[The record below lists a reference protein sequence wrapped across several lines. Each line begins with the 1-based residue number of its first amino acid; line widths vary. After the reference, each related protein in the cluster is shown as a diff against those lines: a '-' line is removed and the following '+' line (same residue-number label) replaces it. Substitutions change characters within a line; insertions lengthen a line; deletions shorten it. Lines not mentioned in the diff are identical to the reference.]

1 MSKKVNVATV
11 DTPPIKVTL
20 NLNPLRSYN
29 FPQKIRDNPFK
40 ILATVPTVA
49 KYLSS
54 LIKVWPN
61 AFWYELTKSC
71 INCTDMKIVH
81 NCQNSG
87 RDTVCKAVNPLSSS
101 ALLFCSSSFLLVFNS
116 NASLCSSFSGNL
128 IRSNPM
134 EKKNIWKEYFQ
145 IFSNQSLD

>member
-1 MSKKVNVATV
+1 MNKKVNVATV
-11 DTPPIKVTL
+11 ETPPIKVTL

-40 ILATVPTVA
+40 ILAHVPTVA

-81 NCQNSG
+81 NCQNTG
-87 RDTVCKAVNPLSSS
+87 RDTVCNAVNPLSSS
-101 ALLFCSSSFLLVFNS
+101 LLFFSTFLVFNS
-116 NASLCSSFSGNL
+116 KVSLSFSCSGNL
-128 IRSNPM
+128 IRSNP
-134 EKKNIWKEYFQ
+134 EKDINISFSLQAHLNEYSQF
-145 IFSNQSLD
+145 